1 MLVAGVRHWRRSLQ
15 LRVVTITL
23 VCSALVV
30 AGFGL
35 VVAQRVTD
43 GLVDAKR
50 DAALGQMESGRRHA
64 QQQLSVLAAHDDPNL
79 KPTLLSLISTL
90 SNVPGRAGEFDV
102 VLDSSDPGISV
113 DPVTTNNAAE
123 RYVPKGLHRMVASSG
138 LYGFQFTRAN
148 PDGGGMRPY
157 LVVGTPVK
165 LDWGTFELF
174 YLFPLDEE
182 TEADSRV
189 RETVLIAGVALV
201 LLLALLAWLVTQLVV
216 SPVRIA
222 ARTAQRLSAGL
233 LHERM
238 QVRGEDELATLAT
251 SFNQMAGN
259 LQQQIVQLEELSRL
273 QRRFTSDVSHELRT
287 PLTTVRMAADVL
299 HAARGDFR
307 TDVARSAELL
317 QVELDRFEDL
327 LGDLLEISRF
337 DAGFAHLEPEALD
350 VTSIALR
357 VVDLLAP
364 LARRQGVRVEV
375 MAPTEPVI
383 AEVDGRRVERILRNL
398 IDNAIEHGDGKPV
411 VVSVASDQ
419 DAVAVLVRD
428 QGIGL
433 RPGDEKQVFNRFWRA
448 DPSRARQTGGSGL
461 GLSISLE
468 DARLHGGWLE
478 AAGAVGKGSQFRL
491 TLPVRAG
498 GRLVSSPLRFLVDAA
513 PGPFRDRAADPGP
526 AEGVQPGPGE
536 ADPGAGFE
544 RRELDPDEAGM
555 ARHDN

>member
-1 MLVAGVRHWRRSLQ
+1 MSAGTPLGRSGGPFRSWIEEVFARAGERVSRWLVDAVRAATESLRRQRWGERLYRVLVAGVRHWRRSLQ

-189 RETVLIAGVALV
+189 RETVLIAG
-201 LLLALLAWLVTQLVV
+201 
-216 SPVRIA
+216 
-222 ARTAQRLSAGL
+222 
-233 LHERM
+233 
-238 QVRGEDELATLAT
+238 
-251 SFNQMAGN
+251 
-259 LQQQIVQLEELSRL
+259 
-273 QRRFTSDVSHELRT
+273 
-287 PLTTVRMAADVL
+287 
-299 HAARGDFR
+299 
-307 TDVARSAELL
+307 
-317 QVELDRFEDL
+317 
-327 LGDLLEISRF
+327 
-337 DAGFAHLEPEALD
+337 
-350 VTSIALR
+350 
-357 VVDLLAP
+357 
-364 LARRQGVRVEV
+364 
-375 MAPTEPVI
+375 
-383 AEVDGRRVERILRNL
+383 
-398 IDNAIEHGDGKPV
+398 
-411 VVSVASDQ
+411 
-419 DAVAVLVRD
+419 
-428 QGIGL
+428 
-433 RPGDEKQVFNRFWRA
+433 
-448 DPSRARQTGGSGL
+448 
-461 GLSISLE
+461 
-468 DARLHGGWLE
+468 
-478 AAGAVGKGSQFRL
+478 
-491 TLPVRAG
+491 
-498 GRLVSSPLRFLVDAA
+498 
-513 PGPFRDRAADPGP
+513 
-526 AEGVQPGPGE
+526 
-536 ADPGAGFE
+536 
-544 RRELDPDEAGM
+544 
-555 ARHDN
+555 